1 MNDIAIYESADG
13 QVEVRVDQETIWL
26 TQRQLATLL
35 DTSTDNIG
43 LHLKNIFSEGE
54 LVESATTEDF
64 SVVQTEGKRR
74 VTRQVRHYNLD
85 AVLSVGYR
93 VSSTKATCFR
103 QWATRI
109 LREHLTRGFTL
120 NRHRLEANA
129 RQLEAALEL
138 VRRAAQGEI
147 SSDQSRGLLD
157 VITRYTRS
165 FLLLQRYDERSLVDP
180 EGTPGSTLPTADE
193 ARAMIAALKKE
204 LIARGEAAQVF
215 GRERGDAFDAI
226 LGNLE
231 QTVFGAPAYPSLESR
246 AAHLLYFVIKDHPFV
261 DGNKRIGSLMFVSF
275 LDRNGALRATG
286 GEPRINDIGLTALAL
301 LVAESAA
308 QDKEVVI
315 RLVMNLLAGAEAGAA
330 Q

>member
-13 QVEVRVDQETIWL
+13 QVEVRVDRETIWL

-43 LHLKNIFSEGE
+43 LHLKNIYAEGE
-54 LVESATTEDF
+54 LVESATTEYF

-74 VTRQVRHYNLD
+74 VARQVRHYNLD

-93 VSSTKATCFR
+93 VSSTKATRFR
-103 QWATRI
+103 QWATRT

-147 SSDQSRGLLD
+147 SSDQGRGLLD

-165 FLLLQRYDERSLVDP
+165 FLLLQRYDDRSLVDP
-180 EGTPGSTLPTADE
+180 VGTPGGTLPTADE
-193 ARAMIAALKKE
+193 ARAMIAALKKD
-204 LIARGEAAQVF
+204 LLARGEAAQVF
-215 GRERGDAFDAI
+215 GRERSDAFDAI

-231 QTVFGAPAYPSLESR
+231 QTVFGAPAYPSVESR

-275 LDRNGALRATG
+275 LDRNGALRAAG
-286 GEPRINDIGLTALAL
+286 GCRASMT
-301 LVAESAA
+301 SA
-308 QDKEVVI
+308 
-315 RLVMNLLAGAEAGAA
+315 
-330 Q
+330 